1 MAEPPPPRDPR
12 DPADDETVVVPPS
25 EPPSPEPVD
34 ETVVRDEWGPE
45 TVVTQEIVEEPLVEE
60 AVLVE
65 ETEEAPRK
73 PPTIWPWLL
82 AFLLLVLG
90 GLGAYLYFSQPDES
104 TVPGVTGLPQERAEA
119 EVREAG
125 LEPDTT
131 RRESTRPQGIVIE
144 QNPDPGSEVDEGSS
158 VRLVVS
164 TGPARETVPDVVG
177 QTQAEAVE
185 ALTAAGFKADVKT
198 AFSDQKEGLVVAQ
211 EPKAGADLK
220 EGETVALTVSKGGK
234 PVVVPDV
241 VGTTSSQATATLQAA
256 GLKVNVV
263 GVPSSEPSGTVVAQ
277 SPAAGNETP
286 SGSTVR
292 LNVAQ
297 APGTTTGQTT
307 TAPAPAPPPPGTTTE
322 APPPAPSPATVP
334 DAVGDELAE
343 AASAFG
349 AEGLKVAVDYVPSSE
364 AQGRVVA
371 QAQPAGTELERGDTV
386 QLNVSVGSE
395 PTAAA
400 SVPDVAGRRLDEAR
414 QALEQAGFEVLAVNR
429 LGGERAR
436 NASTVASQTPAA
448 GASIPGG
455 SLVVLYTG
463 PS

>member
-1 MAEPPPPRDPR
+1 MAEPPPRDPR

-25 EPPSPEPVD
+25 APPAEPVD
-34 ETVVRDEWGPE
+34 ETIVRDEWGPE
-45 TVVTQEIVEEPLVEE
+45 TVVAREVVDEPLVEE
-60 AVLVE
+60 GVVVE

-125 LEPDTT
+125 LEPDTSSQ
-131 RRESTRPQGIVIE
+131 ESTRPQGIVIE

-164 TGPARETVPDVVG
+164 TGPPRETVPNVVG
-177 QTQAEAVE
+177 QTEEQAVE
-185 ALTAAGFKADVKT
+185 ALTAAGFETDVT
-198 AFSDQKEGLVVAQ
+198 EAFSDRKAGIVAAQ
-211 EPKAGADLK
+211 EPKAGANLK

-234 PVVVPDV
+234 PVAVPDV
-241 VGTTSSQATATLQAA
+241 VGTTSSEATATLQAA

-263 GVPSSEPSGTVVAQ
+263 GVPSSQPSGTVVAQ
-277 SPAAGNETP
+277 NPAAGNETP
-286 SGSTVR
+286 AGSTVR

-297 APGTTTGQTT
+297 APGQTTT
-307 TAPAPAPPPPGTTTE
+307 TAPAATTPPPGTTTE

-334 DAVGDELAE
+334 DAVGDELAD

-349 AEGLKVAVDYVPSSE
+349 AEGLKLAVDYVPSSE

-395 PTAAA
+395 PAATA
-400 SVPDVAGRRLDEAR
+400 SVPDVTGRRLDEAR

-429 LGGERAR
+429 LGGPRVR
-436 NASTVASQTPAA
+436 NSATVGSQTPAA

-455 SLVVLYTG
+455 SLVILYF
-463 PS
+463 